1 MVLKVSVVKD
11 VMVLGPL
18 MPSATPKSLVLSLKV
33 NIPTRLRTVLAKR
46 NFKTLVS
53 SPLNNSKLRLPM
65 LIYKLLFKFNLFPF
79 VLMPLAGLTIEVVPS
94 ITALMILKR
103 LITLSSLLVSMLI
116 ILGRSETPGVLL
128 GVRLVTLLLL
138 LVILVVSK
146 TTLSL
151 PTIELN
157 IVLLRI

>member
-53 SPLNNSKLRLPM
+53 SPLNNSKLRLLM
-65 LIYKLLFKFNLFPF
+65 LIYKLPFKFSLFQF
-79 VLMPLAGLTIEVVPS
+79 ALMPLAGLTIEVVPS
-94 ITALMILKR
+94 ITALMIPKR

-116 ILGRSETPGVLL
+116 IPGRSETPGVLL

-138 LVILVVSK
+138 LVILVASK
-146 TTLSL
+146 TTLSS

>member
-18 MPSATPKSLVLSLKV
+18 MPSVTPKSLVLSLKV

-53 SPLNNSKLRLPM
+53 SPLNNSKLRSPM

-79 VLMPLAGLTIEVVPS
+79 ALMPLAGLTIVEVPS
-94 ITALMILKR
+94 ITALLILKM
-103 LITLSSLLVSMLI
+103 LITQSSLLVSMLTTP
-116 ILGRSETPGVLL
+116 GRSETPGVLL

-146 TTLSL
+146 TTLSS